1 MPDKD
6 DDKSTNE
13 YEYIKIEGR
22 DIYFY
27 SEVDNESV
35 LELNIALTKL
45 DKELRKSFI
54 DLGIDQ
60 TPEIRIFIHSPGGD
74 LHAGM
79 SAMDR
84 ISSMKCD
91 TVTIADGY
99 CCSAAAIMLL
109 GGKRRAITPN
119 SYILIHQMSTEFW
132 GKFEEIKDEMENCRM
147 FQEHIK
153 EICTARTSL
162 PEKKLKRLMKHDLY
176 LTAAKCIKYGVVD
189 QIHE

>member
-1 MPDKD
+1 MSGKDEDKCV
-6 DDKSTNE
+6 KE
-13 YEYIKIEGR
+13 YEYIRVEGR
-22 DIYFY
+22 DVYFY
-27 SEVDNESV
+27 VEVDEDSV
-35 LELNIALTKL
+35 LELNLALSKL
-45 DKELRKSFI
+45 DKELRKAFI
-54 DLGIDQ
+54 DLGIEQ

-79 SAMDR
+79 AAMDR
-84 ISSMKCD
+84 IASMKCD

-109 GGKRRAITPN
+109 GGKTRAITPN

-153 EICTARTSL
+153 EICAARTSL
-162 PEKKLKRLMKHDLY
+162 PEKKINKLMKHDLY
-176 LTAAKCIKYGVVD
+176 LTADACLKYGVVD
-189 QIHE
+189 QIHV